1 METRFHGTAG
11 IVALCAFMCVV
22 NSGIVRNVTLEPDI
36 RKDVNAAP
44 KILTDTTT
52 ERNVNYS
59 SMLGNNKTDTD
70 KIVATIVESSN
81 MDTSVEHCSLAPKN
95 TSDEAKLKRMPEDGE
110 KMLRYNFILT
120 DESASALLNNRHS
133 VMLKPLQWVLVSGR
147 QGEGLLHL
155 REQFDIL
162 SIFMLSIGVRDIEIE
177 LVQSPERCLE
187 TLKDA
192 EVERLLR
199 QVVISGLNTTAAD
212 NKSDSESKSSESIC
226 NMHVLEEDGSADF
239 RYFCCHFNEQD
250 QLECEYLHEDV
261 WVAILLYMITFLK
274 IVVLLFSPRYIP
286 GSYYRLKYISAP
298 YVHKL
303 ADGIKLSLNFVM
315 TTNPRNYTR
324 SNPKAITFKIEKFK
338 NMVNFKETIQS
349 LNYEV
354 PYKIDFKAIH
364 LRSKIDRL
372 LPEHFVPVS
381 FFTSLHDTFVKC
393 KLRKNRA
400 LSSCCAA
407 DVCVKS
413 PCNLY
418 MTWYGLAK
426 RVMRFLTKIVAIT
439 PWILRVAL
447 YFYYE
452 KEDIDMRRKS
462 AEDRQLQIP
471 FPGSYTLYL
480 TPVHVI
486 FICIYALLC
495 LEFCV
500 YGTLSKKMKEQCKFV
515 LRKSFRDMREKD
527 RGEIIKWVV
536 WLALR
541 PCTKYGGLGIFIG
554 LLLWVLGSP
563 FVIAIL
569 ALYLLPTLNIT
580 LRLLAHLFVY
590 VMPLDI
596 CSYFCCQKI
605 REKLDTFIKE
615 IEMDNITNSESLE
628 RNEKALR
635 TSFARAQQV
644 FIILFSI
651 VSLFSVVFLLT
662 EVVAVLVEIIIYTM
676 MGVILN
682 AAKTLSYVSLFF
694 LLAVYANKC
703 FGSVSKKFLALNKVL
718 NSAILSLGKPKC
730 EEVMYLS
737 PKPEV
742 NALDRHSVS
751 LTETLI
757 DHHSDCL
764 SKDDQQQDNMAFML
778 KTEAC
783 DDVKDPIK
791 LTQTYNGPPR
801 WQVSRLVL
809 FFSKFDVPQIPKSL
823 FFDASQKPFSFLP
836 GSVLINYLKA
846 LVQLG
851 IILIFLIFVLVVV
864 LAFGDTYNISTSN
877 QLLATVAGGL
887 LPLLLQKVFRN
898 HTTPVI
904 DKDSISFRVFLHEL
918 LDTFKQSWPVYD
930 IVTDGEPIAL
940 IPTNKE
946 KTEVIKKSDTKIAN
960 EKING
965 NIDKHVGN
973 SGSNGEQVA
982 LILVDKEKPAV
993 TEKSD
998 TEITSDKIY
1007 GNIGN
1012 SVGENV
1018 SNGEQVAL
1026 IQVDKEKPEVTE
1038 KSDTEGYVCFTNRES
1053 SEQNCVKI
1061 NGHTVNHVGENGTT
1075 ITTKTDEEKL
1085 SSTAEPEKD
1094 QTLSVDVSEGIP
1106 IDFIIDVRI
1115 IGSDDFPTLYERAN
1129 RASNNA
1135 PPPPPQ
1141 RRIQIQEYLRKM
1153 R

>member
-44 KILTDTTT
+44 KILSDTTT
-52 ERNVNYS
+52 ERNISYS
-59 SMLGNNKTDTD
+59 SMLGH
-70 KIVATIVESSN
+70 KIVGTIVESSN

-95 TSDEAKLKRMPEDGE
+95 TSDEAKLKRMLEDGE

-120 DESASALLNNRHS
+120 GENASALLNDRHS
-133 VMLKPLQWVLVSGR
+133 LMLKPLQWVLVSGR

-177 LVQSPERCLE
+177 LVETPERCLQ

-192 EVERLLR
+192 EVVEMLLR

-212 NKSDSESKSSESIC
+212 SKSDSESKSSESIC

-239 RYFCCHFNEQD
+239 RYFCCHFNEQG

-286 GSYYRLKYISAP
+286 ESYYRLKYLSAP

-303 ADGIKLSLNFVM
+303 ADGVKLSLNFVM

-324 SNPKAITFKIEKFK
+324 SNPKAITFEIEKFR

-349 LNYEV
+349 LNNEV

-364 LRSKIDRL
+364 LRSKIDSL

-381 FFTSLHDTFVKC
+381 FFTELYDTFVKC
-393 KLRKNRA
+393 KLRKNPA
-400 LSSCCAA
+400 LSSCCATN
-407 DVCVKS
+407 VCVKS
-413 PCNLY
+413 PSNLY
-418 MTWYGLAK
+418 MTWYRLAK
-426 RVMRFLTKIVAIT
+426 RVMLFLTMIAAIT

-452 KEDIDMRRKS
+452 KEDMDMRRKS
-462 AEDRQLQIP
+462 AEDRQLQFP

-486 FICIYALLC
+486 FMCIYWLLC

-500 YGTLSKKMKEQCKFV
+500 YGTLSMKMKEQFKFV

-527 RGEIIKWVV
+527 QSEIISLVV
-536 WLALR
+536 WFALR

-569 ALYLLPTLNIT
+569 AFYLLPTLNIT
-580 LRLLAHLFVY
+580 IRLIAHQFVY
-590 VMPLDI
+590 LMPCDI

-605 REKLDTFIKE
+605 REKLDTFKKE
-615 IEMDNITNSESLE
+615 IQMDNINNSESME
-628 RNEKALR
+628 RNEQALR
-635 TSFARAQQV
+635 FDNFARVQQMY
-644 FIILFSI
+644 IISFSI
-651 VSLFSVVFLLT
+651 VSLYSVVFLLT

-676 MGVILN
+676 MGIILN

-694 LLAVYANKC
+694 LLAVYANEC
-703 FGSVSKKFLALNKVL
+703 FGSVSKKFLAFNKVL
-718 NSAILSLGKPKC
+718 NSAILSLGEKKC

-742 NALDRHSVS
+742 NVLDRHSTS
-751 LTETLI
+751 FTEDLIAHRSHCLTE
-757 DHHSDCL
+757 
-764 SKDDQQQDNMAFML
+764 DDKQQDDMAFML

-791 LTQTYNGPPR
+791 LTHTYNGSPS

-823 FFDASQKPFSFLP
+823 FFRASKMPYSFLP

-864 LAFGDTYNISTSN
+864 LAFGDTYNISFSN

-887 LPLLLQKVFRN
+887 LPLLLQKVFRK

-904 DKDSISFRVFLHEL
+904 DKESISFRVFLHEL
-918 LDTFKQSWPVYD
+918 LDKFKQSWPVYD
-930 IVTDGEPIAL
+930 IVTDGKPVAL
-940 IPTNKE
+940 IPANTE
-946 KTEVIKKSDTKIAN
+946 KSEVIEKNNTEIAN
-960 EKING
+960 RQSSEKING
-965 NIDKHVGN
+965 NIDKHG
-973 SGSNGEQVA
+973 GDNG
-982 LILVDKEKPAV
+982 
-993 TEKSD
+993 
-998 TEITSDKIY
+998 
-1007 GNIGN
+1007 
-1012 SVGENV
+1012 

-1026 IQVDKEKPEVTE
+1026 IQVDKENPEVTQ

-1053 SEQNCVKI
+1053 SEQKCVKI

-1115 IGSDDFPTLYERAN
+1115 IGSDDFPTLYNRAN

>member
-22 NSGIVRNVTLEPDI
+22 NSGIVKNVTLKPDI

-44 KILTDTTT
+44 KTLSDTTT
-52 ERNVNYS
+52 ERNITYS
-59 SMLGNNKTDTD
+59 SMLGHNKTD
-70 KIVATIVESSN
+70 KIVGTIVESSN

-95 TSDEAKLKRMPEDGE
+95 TSDEAKLKQMLEDGV
-110 KMLRYNFILT
+110 KMLRYNLILT
-120 DESASALLNNRHS
+120 DESASALLNDRHS

-177 LVQSPERCLE
+177 LVETPERCLE

-192 EVERLLR
+192 EVVEMLLR

-212 NKSDSESKSSESIC
+212 SKSDSESESSESIC
-226 NMHVLEEDGSADF
+226 NMHVLEEDGYVDF

-261 WVAILLYMITFLK
+261 WVAILLYMIAFLK
-274 IVVLLFSPRYIP
+274 IVVVLFSPRYIP
-286 GSYYRLKYISAP
+286 GSYYRLKYLSAP

-303 ADGIKLSLNFVM
+303 ADGVKLSLNFVM
-315 TTNPRNYTR
+315 TPNPSTYTS

-364 LRSKIDRL
+364 LRNKIDRL

-381 FFTSLHDTFVKC
+381 FFTSLYDSFVKC
-393 KLRKNRA
+393 KLRKDPA
-400 LSSCCAA
+400 LSSCCATN
-407 DVCVKS
+407 VCVKS
-413 PCNLY
+413 PCNLH
-418 MTWYGLAK
+418 MTWYRLAK
-426 RVMRFLTKIVAIT
+426 RVMQFLTMIAAIT

-452 KEDIDMRRKS
+452 KEDMDMRRK
-462 AEDRQLQIP
+462 AAGDRQLQNP
-471 FPGSYTLYL
+471 FHDSYSFTLYL

-500 YGTLSKKMKEQCKFV
+500 YGTLSKKVKDQFKFV

-527 RGEIIKWVV
+527 PEEIIRWIVGR
-536 WLALR
+536 ALR

-569 ALYLLPTLNIT
+569 AFYLLPTLNIT
-580 LRLLAHLFVY
+580 IRLFAQYNFYAVSR
-590 VMPLDI
+590 DI
-596 CSYFCCQKI
+596 YFCCQKI
-605 REKLDTFIKE
+605 REKFDIFEKE
-615 IEMDNITNSESLE
+615 IQKENMLNSESME
-628 RNEKALR
+628 RNEQALR
-635 TSFARAQQV
+635 NGFARLQQMC
-644 FIILFSI
+644 IIFVCI
-651 VSLFSVVFLLT
+651 VSLYSVVFLLS
-662 EVVAVLVEIIIYTM
+662 EVVAVLVEILIYTM

-694 LLAVYANKC
+694 LLAVYTNEC
-703 FGSVSKKFLALNKVL
+703 FGSVSKKFLAFNKVL
-718 NSAILSLGKPKC
+718 NSAIFSLGVKKC

-737 PKPEV
+737 PKPELK
-742 NALDRHSVS
+742 NYIFDRHSTS
-751 LTETLI
+751 FTKDLI
-757 DHHSDCL
+757 AHRRNCL
-764 SKDDQQQDNMAFML
+764 AEDDKQQDNMAFML
-778 KTEAC
+778 NTEAL

-791 LTQTYNGPPR
+791 LIQSYNGSPK

-809 FFSKFDVPQIPKSL
+809 FFSKYIFDVPQIPKSL
-823 FFDASQKPFSFLP
+823 FFRASKLPYSFLP

-846 LVQLG
+846 FVQLG

-864 LAFGDTYNISTSN
+864 LAFGDTYNISFSN

-887 LPLLLQKVFRN
+887 LPLLLQKLFRK

-918 LDTFKQSWPVYD
+918 LDTFKVSWPVYD
-930 IVTDGEPIAL
+930 IVTDGEPVAL
-940 IPTNKE
+940 IPANTE
-946 KTEVIKKSDTKIAN
+946 KSEVIEKIEIAN
-960 EKING
+960 RQSSEKING
-965 NIDKHVGN
+965 NIDKHVG
-973 SGSNGEQVA
+973 
-982 LILVDKEKPAV
+982 D
-993 TEKSD
+993 
-998 TEITSDKIY
+998 
-1007 GNIGN
+1007 
-1012 SVGENV
+1012 NV

-1026 IQVDKEKPEVTE
+1026 IQVDKENPEVTQ
-1038 KSDTEGYVCFTNRES
+1038 KRDTEGFVCFTNRES
-1053 SEQNCVKI
+1053 SEQKCVKI
-1061 NGHTVNHVGENGTT
+1061 NGHTVNHVGENGRT
-1075 ITTKTDEEKL
+1075 ITIEADEEKL

-1106 IDFIIDVRI
+1106 IDFIIDVGI

-1129 RASNNA
+1129 RASYNA

-1141 RRIQIQEYLRKM
+1141 RRIQEYLRKM

>member
-22 NSGIVRNVTLEPDI
+22 NSGIVKNVTLKPDI

-44 KILTDTTT
+44 KILSDTTT
-52 ERNVNYS
+52 ERNITYS
-59 SMLGNNKTDTD
+59 SMLGHNKTD
-70 KIVATIVESSN
+70 KIVGTIVESSN

-95 TSDEAKLKRMPEDGE
+95 TSDEAKLKQMLEDGE

-120 DESASALLNNRHS
+120 GENASALLNDRHS

-162 SIFMLSIGVRDIEIE
+162 SIFMLSIGVRDIEIK
-177 LVQSPERCLE
+177 LVETPERCLE

-192 EVERLLR
+192 EVEMLLR

-212 NKSDSESKSSESIC
+212 SKSDSESKSSESIC
-226 NMHVLEEDGSADF
+226 NMHVLEEDGYVDF

-261 WVAILLYMITFLK
+261 WVAILLYMIAFLK
-274 IVVLLFSPRYIP
+274 LVVLLFSPRYIP
-286 GSYYRLKYISAP
+286 GSYYRLKYLSAP

-303 ADGIKLSLNFVM
+303 ADGVKLSLNFVM
-315 TTNPRNYTR
+315 TQNPNTYTR
-324 SNPKAITFKIEKFK
+324 SNPNAKTFKIEKFR
-338 NMVNFKETIQS
+338 NMVNFDGTIQS

-354 PYKIDFKAIH
+354 PYKMDFKAIH
-364 LRSKIDRL
+364 LRSKSDRL

-381 FFTSLHDTFVKC
+381 FFTSLYDTFVKC

-418 MTWYGLAK
+418 MTWYRLAK
-426 RVMRFLTKIVAIT
+426 RVMQFLTMIAAIT

-447 YFYYE
+447 YYYYE
-452 KEDIDMRRKS
+452 KEDMDMRRKS
-462 AEDRQLQIP
+462 AGDRHLQNP
-471 FPGSYTLYL
+471 FPGSYSITLYL

-500 YGTLSKKMKEQCKFV
+500 YGTLSMKVKKQFKFV

-527 RGEIIKWVV
+527 QGEIISQIVGF
-536 WLALR
+536 ALR

-569 ALYLLPTLNIT
+569 AFYLLPTLNIT
-580 LRLLAHLFVY
+580 IRLIAHHNFYAVS
-590 VMPLDI
+590 PDI
-596 CSYFCCQKI
+596 YSYFCCQKI
-605 REKLDTFIKE
+605 REKFDIFEKE
-615 IEMDNITNSESLE
+615 IQKENMLNSESME

-635 TSFARAQQV
+635 NGFARLQQMC
-644 FIILFSI
+644 IISFCI
-651 VSLFSVVFLLT
+651 VSLYSVVFLLT

-676 MGVILN
+676 MGIILN

-694 LLAVYANKC
+694 LLAVYANEC
-703 FGSVSKKFLALNKVL
+703 FGSVSKKFLAFNKVL
-718 NSAILSLGKPKC
+718 NSAILSLGEKKC

-737 PKPEV
+737 PKPELK
-742 NALDRHSVS
+742 NYIFDRHSTS
-751 LTETLI
+751 FTEDLI
-757 DHHSDCL
+757 AHRRNCL
-764 SKDDQQQDNMAFML
+764 AEDDKQQDNMAFML
-778 KTEAC
+778 NTEAL

-791 LTQTYNGPPR
+791 LTQTYNGSPK

-823 FFDASQKPFSFLP
+823 FFGASQLPYSFLP

-887 LPLLLQKVFRN
+887 LPLLLQKVFRK

-918 LDTFKQSWPVYD
+918 LDKFEQSWPVYD
-930 IVTDGEPIAL
+930 IVTDGEPVAL
-940 IPTNKE
+940 IPANTE
-946 KTEVIKKSDTKIAN
+946 KSEVIEKNDTEIAN
-960 EKING
+960 RQSSEKING

-982 LILVDKEKPAV
+982 LI
-993 TEKSD
+993 
-998 TEITSDKIY
+998 
-1007 GNIGN
+1007 
-1012 SVGENV
+1012 
-1018 SNGEQVAL
+1018 
-1026 IQVDKEKPEVTE
+1026 QVDKEKPEITQ

-1053 SEQNCVKI
+1053 SEHKCVKI

-1075 ITTKTDEEKL
+1075 NTTETDEEKL

-1106 IDFIIDVRI
+1106 IDFIIDVGI
-1115 IGSDDFPTLYERAN
+1115 IGSYDFPTLYERAN
-1129 RASNNA
+1129 HASYNA
-1135 PPPPPQ
+1135 PPPPLQ
-1141 RRIQIQEYLRKM
+1141 RRIQEYLRNI
-1153 R
+1153 

>member
-36 RKDVNAAP
+36 RKDVNTAP
-44 KILTDTTT
+44 KILSDTTT
-52 ERNVNYS
+52 ERNTTYS
-59 SMLGNNKTDTD
+59 SMLGHNKTDTD
-70 KIVATIVESSN
+70 KIVGTIVESSD

-95 TSDEAKLKRMPEDGE
+95 TSDEAKLKRVLEDGE

-120 DESASALLNNRHS
+120 GENASALLNNRHS
-133 VMLKPLQWVLVSGR
+133 VMFKPLQWVLVSGR
-147 QGEGLLHL
+147 QGERLLHL

-162 SIFMLSIGVRDIEIE
+162 SIFMLSIGVRDIEIK
-177 LVQSPERCLE
+177 LVETPERCLE

-192 EVERLLR
+192 EVEMLLR
-199 QVVISGLNTTAAD
+199 QVVISGLDITAAD
-212 NKSDSESKSSESIC
+212 SKSDSESESSESIC
-226 NMHVLEEDGSADF
+226 NMHVLEEDGYVDF

-274 IVVLLFSPRYIP
+274 LVVLLFSPRYIP
-286 GSYYRLKYISAP
+286 ESYYRLKYISAP

-303 ADGIKLSLNFVM
+303 ADGVKLSLNFVM
-315 TTNPRNYTR
+315 TPNPSIYTR
-324 SNPKAITFKIEKFK
+324 SNPNAITFEIEKFR
-338 NMVNFKETIQS
+338 NMVNFTDTIQS

-372 LPEHFVPVS
+372 LPENFVPVS
-381 FFTSLHDTFVKC
+381 FFTSLYDTFVKC
-393 KLRKNRA
+393 KLRKNPA

-407 DVCVKS
+407 NVCVKS

-418 MTWYGLAK
+418 ITWYRLAK
-426 RVMRFLTKIVAIT
+426 RVMQFLTMIAAIT
-439 PWILRVAL
+439 PWILRMAL

-452 KEDIDMRRKS
+452 KEDMDMRRKS
-462 AEDRQLQIP
+462 AGDRQLQNP
-471 FPGSYTLYL
+471 FLVSFKFTLI
-480 TPVHVI
+480 PVHVS
-486 FICIYALLC
+486 FICILALLC
-495 LEFCV
+495 IEFCV
-500 YGTLSKKMKEQCKFV
+500 YGALSTKVKEQFKFV

-527 RGEIIKWVV
+527 PREIISWIV
-536 WLALR
+536 WFALQ

-590 VMPLDI
+590 LMPRDI

-605 REKLDTFIKE
+605 GEKLNTFEKE
-615 IEMDNITNSESLE
+615 IQMDYITDSESME
-628 RNEKALR
+628 RNEQALR
-635 TSFARAQQV
+635 TSFARTQQWL
-644 FIILFSI
+644 IILI
-651 VSLFSVVFLLT
+651 CIGSLYAAVFLLA

-694 LLAVYANKC
+694 LLAVYANEC
-703 FGSVSKKFLALNKVL
+703 FGSVSKKFLAFNKVL
-718 NSAILSLGKPKC
+718 NSAILSLGEKKC

-737 PKPEV
+737 PKPEL
-742 NALDRHSVS
+742 NGLDRHSTS
-751 LTETLI
+751 FTEDLI
-757 DHHSDCL
+757 AHNSNCL
-764 SKDDQQQDNMAFML
+764 AEDDKQQDNMAFML

-791 LTQTYNGPPR
+791 LIQTSNGSPR

-823 FFDASQKPFSFLP
+823 FFRHSKLPYSFLP

-887 LPLLLQKVFRN
+887 LPLLLQKVFRK

-904 DKDSISFRVFLHEL
+904 DKESISFRVFLHDL

-930 IVTDGEPIAL
+930 IVTDGEPEAL
-940 IPTNKE
+940 IPANTE
-946 KTEVIKKSDTKIAN
+946 KSEVIEKMEIAN
-960 EKING
+960 RQSSEKING

-973 SGSNGEQVA
+973 SGSNREQ
-982 LILVDKEKPAV
+982 I
-993 TEKSD
+993 
-998 TEITSDKIY
+998 
-1007 GNIGN
+1007 
-1012 SVGENV
+1012 
-1018 SNGEQVAL
+1018 AL

-1053 SEQNCVKI
+1053 SEQKCVKI

-1075 ITTKTDEEKL
+1075 ITIEADEEKL

-1106 IDFIIDVRI
+1106 IDFIIDVGI
-1115 IGSDDFPTLYERAN
+1115 IGSDDFPTLFEHRITH
-1129 RASNNA
+1129 RASTSAEADPEGVQGIQAN
-1135 PPPPPQ
+1135 PPPSPPHINEIIWSQ
-1141 RRIQIQEYLRKM
+1141 
-1153 R
+1153 

>member
-44 KILTDTTT
+44 KILSDTTT
-52 ERNVNYS
+52 ESNVTYS

-81 MDTSVEHCSLAPKN
+81 IDTSVEHCSLAPKN
-95 TSDEAKLKRMPEDGE
+95 TSDEAKLKRVLEDGE

-120 DESASALLNNRHS
+120 GENASALLNDRHS

-177 LVQSPERCLE
+177 LVETPERCLE

-364 LRSKIDRL
+364 LRSKSDRL

-381 FFTSLHDTFVKC
+381 FFSSLYDTFVKC
-393 KLRKNRA
+393 KLQNNPA
-400 LSSCCAA
+400 FWSCCAA

-418 MTWYGLAK
+418 MTWSRLAK
-426 RVMRFLTKIVAIT
+426 RVTRFLTMIAAIT

-452 KEDIDMRRKS
+452 KEDLDMRRKS

-500 YGTLSKKMKEQCKFV
+500 YGTLSKKMKEQFKFV
-515 LRKSFRDMREKD
+515 LRKCFRDMREKD
-527 RGEIIKWVV
+527 RGEIISLVV

-541 PCTKYGGLGIFIG
+541 PCRKYGGLGIFIG

-569 ALYLLPTLNIT
+569 AFYLLPTLNIT

-590 VMPLDI
+590 LMSRDI

-605 REKLDTFIKE
+605 REKLDTFEKE
-615 IEMDNITNSESLE
+615 IQMDITNSESLE

-635 TSFARAQQV
+635 TCFARAQQV

-651 VSLFSVVFLLT
+651 VSLFSIVFLLT

-703 FGSVSKKFLALNKVL
+703 FGSVSKKFLALNEVL

-742 NALDRHSVS
+742 NVFDLHSVS
-751 LTETLI
+751 LTEALI
-757 DHHSDCL
+757 AHRYSDCL
-764 SKDDQQQDNMAFML
+764 SEDDKQQDNMAFML

-783 DDVKDPIK
+783 DDIKDPIK
-791 LTQTYNGPPR
+791 LTHYYNGPPR

-823 FFDASQKPFSFLP
+823 LFRASQLSYSFLP

-846 LVQLG
+846 FVQLG

-887 LPLLLQKVFRN
+887 LPLLLQKLFRK

-930 IVTDGEPIAL
+930 IVTDGEPVAL
-940 IPTNKE
+940 IPANTE
-946 KTEVIKKSDTKIAN
+946 KSEVIEKSDTEIAY
-960 EKING
+960 EKMNG
-965 NIDKHVGN
+965 NTDDHVGEN
-973 SGSNGEQVA
+973 GFNGEQVA
-982 LILVDKEKPAV
+982 LIPVDKEKPAV

-1026 IQVDKEKPEVTE
+1026 IQVDKEKPEVTQ

-1053 SEQNCVKI
+1053 SEQYCVKI
-1061 NGHTVNHVGENGTT
+1061 NGHTDNHVGENGTT
-1075 ITTKTDEEKL
+1075 ITTETDKEKL

-1115 IGSDDFPTLYERAN
+1115 IDSDDFPRLFKRAK
-1129 RASNNA
+1129 RASYNIL
-1135 PPPPPQ
+1135 P
-1141 RRIQIQEYLRKM
+1141 
-1153 R
+1153 